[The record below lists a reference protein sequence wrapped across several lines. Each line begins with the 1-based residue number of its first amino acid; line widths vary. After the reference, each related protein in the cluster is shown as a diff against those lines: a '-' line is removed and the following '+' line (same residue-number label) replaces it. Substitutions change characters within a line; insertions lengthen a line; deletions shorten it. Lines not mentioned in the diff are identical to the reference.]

1 MQYHKLLIDKPF
13 AFEAGGV
20 LPRLEVAYH
29 TSPRPYTEG
38 EKVVWIC
45 HALTAN
51 SDAQDWWP
59 QMVGPGRLFDTD
71 RYYVVCVNM
80 LGSPYGSSSPATVD
94 PETGRPYMLDFPKVT
109 VRDIIRAT
117 VEVRKALGIKQVD
130 LLVGS
135 SIGGFQAL
143 EWAIQEPEV
152 IKKAAFMATSARV
165 TPYLAATE
173 ESQRM
178 ALEADQSFRE
188 AASLKGGELGLR
200 CARTIA
206 VMSYRSF
213 DGYHATQQDADPD
226 TLFSGRAASYQ
237 QHQGKKLS
245 DRFDAYCYYT
255 LSFSVDSAN
264 VGRGRGGVAQA
275 LAQIQAQSTV
285 VAIDSD
291 CIFPPK
297 VMKPMADAIPGADYR
312 LIHSLFGHDGFLL
325 ETQQLTDILSPLLQS

>member
-1 MQYHKLLIDKPF
+1 M
-13 AFEAGGV
+13 
-20 LPRLEVAYH
+20 
-29 TSPRPYTEG
+29 
-38 EKVVWIC
+38 
-45 HALTAN
+45 
-51 SDAQDWWP
+51 
-59 QMVGPGRLFDTD
+59 
-71 RYYVVCVNM
+71 
-80 LGSPYGSSSPATVD
+80 
-94 PETGRPYMLDFPKVT
+94 
-109 VRDIIRAT
+109 
-117 VEVRKALGIKQVD
+117 RKALKINHVD

-152 IKKAAFMATSARV
+152 IRQAAFMATSARV

-178 ALEADQSFRE
+178 ALEADPSFRE
-188 AASLKGGELGLR
+188 ATSLKGGELGLR

-213 DGYHATQQDADPD
+213 DCYDATQQDADPD

-245 DRFDAYCYYT
+245 DRFDAYSYYT
-255 LSFSVDSAN
+255 LSYSVDSAN
-264 VGRGRGGVAQA
+264 VGRGRGGVDAA
-275 LAQIQAQSTV
+275 LKQIKAKSAV

-297 VMKPMADAIPGADYR
+297 VMKPMADAIPGADYC
-312 LIHSLFGHDGFLL
+312 LIHSLYGHDGFLL
-325 ETQQLTDILSPLLQS
+325 ETQQLTDILSPMLQ

>member
-1 MQYHKLLIDKPF
+1 MQFHKLILDHPF

-29 TSPRPYTEG
+29 TSPRPYQPG
-38 EKVVWIC
+38 DKVVWIC

-51 SDAQDWWP
+51 SDAEDWWP
-59 QMVGPGRLFDTD
+59 QMVGPGRLIDTD
-71 RYYVVCVNM
+71 RYFVVCVNM
-80 LGSPYGSSSPATVD
+80 LGSPYGSSSPASLN
-94 PETGRPYMLDFPKVT
+94 PQTGEPYLLNFPKVT
-109 VRDIIRAT
+109 VRDIIHAT
-117 VEVRKALGIKQVD
+117 IEVRKELGIKAVD
-130 LLVGS
+130 LLIGS

-152 IKKAAFMATSARV
+152 IVKAVFMATSARV

-188 AASLKGGELGLR
+188 AHSLKGGEAGLR
-200 CARTIA
+200 CARSIA
-206 VMSYRSF
+206 VISYRSF
-213 DGYHATQQDADPD
+213 EGYDKTQQDADPD

-237 QHQGKKLS
+237 RYQGKKLS
-245 DRFDAYCYYT
+245 DRFDAYCYWT

-264 VGRGRGGVAQA
+264 VGRGRGGVEKA
-275 LAQIQAQSTV
+275 LGLIQAQTTV

-291 CIFPPK
+291 CIFPPQ
-297 VMKPMADAIPGADYR
+297 VMAPIAETIPGARYHI
-312 LIHSLFGHDGFLL
+312 IHSLFGHDGFLL
-325 ETQQLTDILSPLLQS
+325 ETKQLTEILTPLLR